1 MVSLP
6 YSLEISSKSR
16 IELIDITSKI
26 EDVVR
31 DSGITSGICY
41 IFVPHTTAGITI
53 NEDADPSVVADI
65 LMKLNKLIPVKDN
78 YSHTEGNSD
87 AHIKSTIIGTS
98 LTIFI
103 EDNRLLLGTWQGVY
117 FCEFD
122 GPRRRKVFV
131 KIIEG

>member
-1 MVSLP
+1 MVDNF
-6 YSLEISSKSR
+6 EINSR
-16 IELIDITSKI
+16 KRTELIDITLKI
-26 EDVVR
+26 EEVVR
-31 DSGITSGICY
+31 NSGITSGICY

-53 NEDADPSVVADI
+53 NENADLSVSQDI
-65 LMKLNKLIPVKDN
+65 LMKLNKLIPFKDN
-78 YSHTEGNSD
+78 YSHIELNSD

-103 EDNRLLLGTWQGVY
+103 EDNRLLLGRWQGIY

-122 GPRRRKVFV
+122 GPRTRKVFV